1 MPCVPWAPPSEKMNY
16 EAVIG
21 LEVHVQIKT
30 QSKMFTRV
38 AAGYGHEPNTLT
50 DPVVLALPGALPV
63 MNKAALDAIIK
74 AGLLLG
80 CEIAPVCKWDRK
92 NYFYPDSPKNY
103 QISQYDQPIC
113 IGGSVEIELPASA
126 RNLMGEH
133 KKIPLTRIHLEED
146 VGKLNHGATDSLV
159 DYNRAGTPLME
170 IVSDPAMH
178 SAEEAYAYLTSIR
191 ATMIYGGIS
200 DCDMEKGQLRC
211 DANISI
217 RPVGA
222 THLGT
227 KVELKNLNS
236 ISFVRDGIDH
246 EIKRQIAVVER
257 GGTLVQETRD
267 YDGQTGTSQSLRSK
281 EMAHDYRYF
290 PDPDLMPVKVDA
302 EWKTRLQA
310 ECPELPFVKQRR
322 FFEQYQVPY
331 SLTSVLVWDRMLAD
345 YFEAAAQ
352 LAGPGKAQAVGNW
365 IVNDLLRELSRGSA
379 AAVGDAALR
388 PRSPARDGGVA
399 APADTHALA
408 TSKVRPAHIAALV
421 NMVDAGT
428 VLTNA
433 AKEIF
438 IEMAATGGQPDA
450 IAEQR
455 GLRAAPID
463 TSELETW
470 CRDAITANP
479 KAVAEFKSGKDSAI
493 NALKGPV
500 MKAAKGKANPKL
512 VDETLRRLLAVM

>member
-1 MPCVPWAPPSEKMNY
+1 MHY

-30 QSKMFTRV
+30 RSKVFTRV

-80 CEIAPVCKWDRK
+80 CQIAPVCKWDRK

-113 IGGSVEIELPASA
+113 LGGSVEIELPGAA
-126 RNLMGEH
+126 RNVMGEH
-133 KKIPLTRIHLEED
+133 RKIPLTRIHLEED
-146 VGKLNHGATDSLV
+146 VGKLNHGAIDSLV

-178 SAEEAYAYLTSIR
+178 TADEAYAYLTSLR

-217 RPVGA
+217 RPVGQA
-222 THLGT
+222 SLGT

-236 ISFVRDGIDH
+236 ISFVRDGIAH
-246 EIKRQIAVVER
+246 EIKRQIAVLER
-257 GGTLVQETRD
+257 GGTIVQETRD
-267 YDGQTGTSQSLRSK
+267 YDGMTGTSQSLRTK
-281 EMAHDYRYF
+281 EEAHDYRYF
-290 PDPDLMPVKVDA
+290 PDPDLLPVTVDEA
-302 EWKTRLQA
+302 WKSRIRV
-310 ECPELPFVKQRR
+310 ECPELPFDKQRR
-322 FFEQYQVPY
+322 FIEQYQLPY
-331 SLTSVLVWDRMLAD
+331 TLTSVLVWDRALAD
-345 YFEAAAQ
+345 YFEEAAK

-365 IVNDLLRELSRGSA
+365 IANDLLRELGNA
-379 AAVGDAALR
+379 NL
-388 PRSPARDGGVA
+388 
-399 APADTHALA
+399 ALA
-408 TSKVRPAHIAALV
+408 DSKVRPAHVAALV
-421 NMVDAGT
+421 QLVDAGT

-438 IEMAATGGQPDA
+438 VEMAVTGDQPEA
-450 IAEQR
+450 IAERR
-455 GLRAAPID
+455 GLKAVPTD
-463 TSELETW
+463 SGELEQW
-470 CRDAITANP
+470 CRDSIAANA
-479 KAVAEFKSGKDSAI
+479 KALAEFKAGKDSAI
-493 NALKGPV
+493 NAFKGPV
-500 MKAAKGKANPKL
+500 MKAARGKANPKL
-512 VDETLRRLLAVM
+512 VDETLRRLLGAM